1 MSSSP
6 QKLPTALLGGALL
19 FAATCLSSPARAQDS
34 GSFYL
39 DRAQLSGAPDDPF
52 MTWRPIM
59 SETARF
65 YASGTLGYSLDPLRL
80 SNLADRQLNVQG
92 NPIEHQVI
100 TYLGAG
106 VQINKRIGFEIMQPI
121 AVISTGGQD
130 PSEATPDPIGGGLA
144 RGAGLFDTRLS
155 LRLLGLESDDRDF
168 RWGGG
173 GALFIP
179 TGNPVRFTS
188 DKETTVFIYTN
199 FEYHIDKLMLTWML
213 GPHFRPTR
221 GPSPSALQVGNEVRW
236 TFGAFV
242 PVFDDYTRIGAELW
256 GQFGIHDVTDTQNAP
271 APATTENA
279 FFRPQNTQVEWLAQ
293 IRREMNK
300 DKSWYLQ
307 GGLGTRLAPG
317 YGGDD
322 FRLLMQIG
330 THAYLSDIGPGKK
343 AERWKAADRVALA
356 ADKDTDGDGFPDDI
370 DQCPTIKEDGK
381 PPYPDDGCP
390 DLDRDDDGIPD
401 ARDKCPDV
409 PEDKDGIEDEDGC
422 PEDDADKDGILDAED
437 ACPLE
442 KGVKNDDPKKNGCPP
457 PKKKKIVVSETEV
470 KLLEPIQFEYNK
482 DNILPVSF
490 PILDE
495 VVDLMRERPTIRLG
509 VYGHTDNRGGAAY
522 NKGLSTRRAASVARY
537 LTSKGISKDRLE
549 SEGFGMERPVASN
562 DTDEGRAKNRR
573 VEFKILHQ

>member
-1 MSSSP
+1 MLTGS
-6 QKLPTALLGGALL
+6 ALLAT
-19 FAATCLSSPARAQDS
+19 AAYSTDSRAQDS
-34 GSFYL
+34 GAFYL

-59 SETARF
+59 SENARF
-65 YASGTLGYSLDPLRL
+65 YASGTLGYVLDPLRIT
-80 SNLADRQLNVQG
+80 NLADRELNVEG
-92 NPIEHQVI
+92 HPFEHQII

-106 VQINKRIGFEIMQPI
+106 VQINKRVGFEIMQPI
-121 AVISTGGQD
+121 AIVSTGGQD
-130 PSEATPDPIGGGLA
+130 PSEADPEGIGGGLA

-155 LRLLGLESDDRDF
+155 LRLMGVESDDRTF

-179 TGNPVRFTS
+179 TGNEVRFTS

-199 FEYHIDKLMLTWML
+199 FEYHIDKLMLAWMV
-213 GPHFRPTR
+213 GPHFRKTQ

-236 TFGAFV
+236 TFGGFL
-242 PVFDDYTRIGAELW
+242 PVLDDYTRIGAELW
-256 GQFGIHDVTDTQNAP
+256 GQFGIHDVEDTQNAP
-271 APATTENA
+271 DPAVTESA
-279 FFRPQNTQVEWLAQ
+279 FFRSQNTQVEWLAQ
-293 IRREMNK
+293 ARRDMNK
-300 DKSWYLQ
+300 DKSWYLM

-317 YGGDD
+317 YGGAD

-330 THAYLSDIGPGKK
+330 THTYLSDIGPDDK
-343 AERWKAADRVALA
+343 AERWKAADRVALT

-381 PPYPDDGCP
+381 PPFPDDGCP

-409 PEDKDGIEDEDGC
+409 KEDKDGIEDEDGC
-422 PEDDADKDGILDAED
+422 PEDDADKDGILDADD

-442 KGVKNDDPKKNGCPP
+442 KGVKSEDPAKHGCPP

-470 KLLEPIQFEYNK
+470 KLLEPIQFEYNR
-482 DNILPVSF
+482 DTILAVSF

-495 VVDLMRERPTIRLG
+495 VVDLMKERPSIRLG
-509 VYGHTDNRGGAAY
+509 VYGHTDNRGGAGY
-522 NKGLSTRRAASVARY
+522 NKNLSTRRAASVVRY
-537 LTSKGISKDRLE
+537 LTSKGIAKDRLE
-549 SEGFGMERPVASN
+549 SEGFGMERPVESN

-573 VEFKILHQ
+573 VEFKILQQ